1 MSFRFDRFATLY
13 LVNPIR
19 GRAPGREP
27 AIPILMYH
35 SIADEDEKGVQPYY
49 RTTTTP
55 SVFALHMKHLADH
68 GYSTINVAEAVK
80 LLQNGSLTEKCAVIT
95 FDDGYSNFYRHAFP
109 ILSQYHF
116 SATVFLP
123 TAYIGTQPIQF
134 KGKDCLTWSEVRELR
149 RHGVCFGSH
158 TVTHPQL
165 TSLDAAGVRS
175 EIACSKQALE
185 DNLGESVDSFAYP
198 YAFPEQNVSFVQM
211 LRNTLVDA
219 GYRQGVSTR
228 IGTARPQEDCYFLR
242 RLPVNAMDDI
252 PLFDAKLRGG
262 YDWLSSLQYASKFI
276 KGCVPKTSSTTV
288 ELPTIIRNESVGQAP
303 VASRPTEYDLR
314 SESRL

>member
-13 LVNPIR
+13 LANPIR
-19 GRAPGREP
+19 RSTSGNQS

-35 SIADEDEKGVQPYY
+35 SIADEDETGVQPYY

-55 SVFALHMKHLADH
+55 SVFALHMKHLSDH
-68 GYSTINVAEAVK
+68 GYSTITVAEAVK
-80 LLQNGSLTEKCAVIT
+80 FLQNGQFTKKCAVIT

-109 ILSQYHF
+109 ALSRYHF

-123 TAYIGTQPIQF
+123 TAYIGAQPIQF
-134 KGKDCLTWSEVRELR
+134 KGKDCLTWNEVRELR
-149 RHGVCFGSH
+149 KHGVSFGSH

-165 TSLDAAGVRS
+165 TSMDAAGVRS
-175 EIACSKQALE
+175 ELVHSKQVLE
-185 DNLGESVDSFAYP
+185 DNLGEAADCFAYP
-198 YAFPEQNVSFVQM
+198 YAFPEDNVSFVRM
-211 LRNTLVDA
+211 LRDTLVEA

-242 RLPVNAMDDI
+242 RLPMNALDDI

-262 YDWLSSLQYASKFI
+262 YDWLYGLQYASKFVRA
-276 KGCVPKTSSTTV
+276 KAV
-288 ELPTIIRNESVGQAP
+288 
-303 VASRPTEYDLR
+303 
-314 SESRL
+314 

>member
-13 LVNPIR
+13 LLNPIR
-19 GRAPGREP
+19 RGAPGNQP

-35 SIADEDEKGVQPYY
+35 SVADEDEPGVRPYY

-55 SVFALHMKHLADH
+55 AVFALHMKHLADN

-80 LLQNGSLTEKCAVIT
+80 FLQNGSLTEKHAVIT
-95 FDDGYSNFYRHAFP
+95 FDDGYSNFYHHAFP
-109 ILSQYHF
+109 TLDRYHF

-123 TAYIGTQPIQF
+123 TAYIGTQPVQF
-134 KGKDCLTWSEVRELR
+134 KGKDCLTWSEVRELSK
-149 RHGVCFGSH
+149 HGVCFGSH

-165 TSLDAAGVRS
+165 TSLDATGVRN
-175 EIACSKQALE
+175 ELVRSKQAIE
-185 DNLGESVDSFAYP
+185 DKLGEAVESFAYP
-198 YAFPEQNVSFVQM
+198 YAFPENNASFVRM
-211 LRNTLVDA
+211 LRETLIDA

-276 KGCVPKTSSTTV
+276 KGRLPKASSTTV
-288 ELPTIIRNESVGQAP
+288 EPRTTTRNELVGQSP
-303 VASRPTEYDLR
+303 VARKPNECDLR

>member
-13 LVNPIR
+13 LANPIR
-19 GRAPGREP
+19 RSTSGNQS

-35 SIADEDEKGVQPYY
+35 SIADEDETGVQPYY

-55 SVFALHMKHLADH
+55 SVFALHMKHLSDH
-68 GYSTINVAEAVK
+68 GYSTITVAEAVK
-80 LLQNGSLTEKCAVIT
+80 FLQNGQFTKKCAVIT

-109 ILSQYHF
+109 ALSRYLF

-123 TAYIGTQPIQF
+123 TAYIGDQPIQF
-134 KGKDCLTWSEVRELR
+134 KGKDCLTWNEVRELR
-149 RHGVCFGSH
+149 KHGISFGSH

-165 TSLDAAGVRS
+165 TSMDAAGVRT
-175 EIACSKQALE
+175 ELVRSKQVLE
-185 DNLGESVDSFAYP
+185 DNLGEPADCFAYP
-198 YAFPEQNVSFVQM
+198 YAFPEDNVSFVRM
-211 LRNTLVDA
+211 LRDTLVEA

-242 RLPVNAMDDI
+242 RLPMNALDDI

-262 YDWLSSLQYASKFI
+262 YDWLYGLQYASKFVRA
-276 KGCVPKTSSTTV
+276 KAV
-288 ELPTIIRNESVGQAP
+288 
-303 VASRPTEYDLR
+303 
-314 SESRL
+314 